1 MTDPAAAILI
11 TRPVNVAIAG
21 LSILLAAGLVRPF
34 VFSGPVVC
42 AMLAGMLITAGANV
56 INDYYDLAIDR
67 INKPG
72 RMLPAGRMSPAGARR
87 YAIFLFACGVIFSI
101 FASLFGAVIALITSL
116 LLVAYS
122 RWFKRQPVIG
132 NLTVSLATAL
142 SFIFGALAAGEGAM
156 ALQHTHLPLGSWR
169 PGIFPAVF
177 SFLFHFGRE
186 VIKDIEDQAGDH
198 AAGARTL
205 PLAFGLRP
213 AQLIASSAFIILAG
227 VVWLPHLTGMY
238 RPPYLWI
245 ILAGV
250 YPAIAFAL
258 WQLWQNPDVRRM
270 RLTSRVLK
278 ADMLVGLLAIYAGT
292 DGLLP

>member
-1 MTDPAAAILI
+1 MADLTAAILI
-11 TRPVNVAIAG
+11 TRPANVAIAG

-34 VFSGPVVC
+34 VFSTNVLC
-42 AMLAGMLITAGANV
+42 AILAGMLITAGANV
-56 INDYYDLAIDR
+56 INDVYDLAIDR

-72 RMLPAGRMSPAGARR
+72 RILPAGRMSSAQAKR

-101 FASLFGAVIALITSL
+101 FASLFGAVIAFATSL
-116 LLVAYS
+116 LLIAYS

-132 NLTVSLATAL
+132 NLAVSLATAL
-142 SFIFGALAAGEGAM
+142 SFIFGALAAGEGAV
-156 ALQHTHLPLGSWR
+156 ALEHANLPFGTWR
-169 PGIFPAVF
+169 PGVFPAVL

-213 AQLIASSAFIILAG
+213 AQLIASSAFILLAG

-238 RPPYLWI
+238 RQPYLWI

-250 YPAIAFAL
+250 YPAIGFTL
-258 WQLWQNPDVRRM
+258 WQLWKNPSVTRM
-270 RLTSRVLK
+270 RLASRVLK
-278 ADMLVGLLAIYAGT
+278 VDMLVGLLAIYAGN
-292 DGLLP
+292 